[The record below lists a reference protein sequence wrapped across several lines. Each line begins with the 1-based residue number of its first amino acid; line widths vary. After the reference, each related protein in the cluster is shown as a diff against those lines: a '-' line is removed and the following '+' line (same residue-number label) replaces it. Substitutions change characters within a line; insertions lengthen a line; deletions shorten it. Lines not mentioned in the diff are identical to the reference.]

1 MRARWMSVVV
11 VLSTGCL
18 VPVGEDDGG
27 ELTGGGTAAS
37 AGGSATAGGA
47 ATGGGSASAGGSATG
62 GGSAGGAALPNFSF
76 FVTSMVAM
84 QQLSNSQ
91 NGFGGDLRFG
101 ETGAGAGLRGA
112 DKLCAAIAERSMPGS
127 SVKQWRA
134 FLSVSA
140 DANGQP
146 VNAIDRI
153 GNGPWYDR
161 LGRLMANQ
169 KSELLAQRPAVADA
183 AIRRDL
189 PNEDGVPNN
198 APNGTIVDNHDT
210 MTGSDTLGRL
220 QAGGAPCANFTTTS
234 TAGTVRPMA
243 GHSWPRAGQTTNDG
257 AHWISAHQVPGCAAG
272 ITITNSGGG
281 MGSVTVGGA
290 GGYGGIYCFALSP

>member
-1 MRARWMSVVV
+1 MRALTTALVV
-11 VLSTGCL
+11 VLAGCN
-18 VPVGEDDGG
+18 VPVGEEDGG
-27 ELTGGGTAAS
+27 VGGGGGGAAVTG
-37 AGGSATAGGA
+37 GGSATGGGA
-47 ATGGGSASAGGSATG
+47 ATGGGSTTGGGSATG
-62 GGSAGGAALPNFSF
+62 GGDADAGTLANFSF

-112 DKLCAAIAERSMPGS
+112 DKICQTIAERSMPGS

-140 DANGQP
+140 DETGQR

-161 LGRLMANQ
+161 LGRLVANQ
-169 KSELLAQRPAVADA
+169 KSELLAQRPTMANT
-183 AIRRDL
+183 AIARDL

-210 MTGSDTLGRL
+210 MTGSDTQGRL
-220 QAGGAPCANFTTTS
+220 QATGAPCADFTTTA
-234 TAGTVRPMA
+234 TTGTIRPMA
-243 GHSWPRAGQTTNDG
+243 GHSWPRAGQTSND
-257 AHWISAHQVPGCAAG
+257 AVNWLSAHQVPGCAAG